1 MSSTIVVCDKCGKKN
16 RVPAVATGV
25 PHCANCHATLA
36 WIADAADDDFDEVVE
51 AATLPALV
59 DLWAPWCGPC
69 RMVSPT
75 LEHLAH
81 EFAGRMK
88 LVKVNVDESP
98 HVAQRFGVQGIPTLL
113 VLRGTRVITRQTGAA
128 GEAAL
133 RAWLRDALTPAD
145 EGARAHEGV

>member
-1 MSSTIVVCDKCGKKN
+1 MSSATVVCDNCGKKN

-36 WIADAADDDFDEVVE
+36 WIADAGDDDFDQVVD

-69 RMVSPT
+69 RMVSPA
-75 LEHLAH
+75 LENLAH
-81 EFAGRMK
+81 EFSGRMK

-98 HVAQRFGVQGIPTLL
+98 RVAQRFGVQGIPTLL
-113 VLRGTRVITRQTGAA
+113 VMRGADVIARQTGAA

-133 RAWLRDALTPAD
+133 RSWLRDALAQAD
-145 EGARAHEGV
+145 ERAHAREGV